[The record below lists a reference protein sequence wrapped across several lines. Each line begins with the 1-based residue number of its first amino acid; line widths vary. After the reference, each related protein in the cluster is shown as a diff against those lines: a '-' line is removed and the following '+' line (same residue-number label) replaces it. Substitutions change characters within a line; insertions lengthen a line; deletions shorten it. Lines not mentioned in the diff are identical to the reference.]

1 VITRIPTCTM
11 TWLAAA
17 QTAVER
23 CFTAYYS
30 GDATATRETLTDDFT
45 LVGPFTTTHNADEFM
60 ELAEG
65 LLKIVRG
72 HKVLRTVVNGNDVA
86 ALYEIKVQ
94 GPAAE
99 GWVTIGGWF
108 TITGERVASAQL
120 IYDTASFE
128 AIVSPS

>member
-1 VITRIPTCTM
+1 M

-30 GDATATRETLTDDFT
+30 GDAATTRETLTDDFT

-65 LLKIVRG
+65 LLKIVRD

-94 GPAAE
+94 GPAAKA
-99 GWVTIGGWF
+99 G
-108 TITGERVASAQL
+108 
-120 IYDTASFE
+120 
-128 AIVSPS
+128 